1 MLNCGENAKNEILV
15 MAALISILLEMP
27 SVINWILNWDLL
39 GYQNLQ
45 RKKLYQ
51 SDLGS
56 LPYQGLKPGLA
67 GMYLSCNRRARLV
80 C

>member
-1 MLNCGENAKNEILV
+1 MFNSANIGQKGFLV

-27 SVINWILNWDLL
+27 KCDAMSSTEFSIGTTWAL

-51 SDLGS
+51 SDRGPTSPHPDYHPDFSVL
-56 LPYQGLKPGLA
+56 
-67 GMYLSCNRRARLV
+67 CD
-80 C
+80 